1 MISAL
6 RRRLGLDRQCWTAML
21 RGGRR
26 GRDMQ
31 WRRWWGSDRQQRG
44 TQLDTAVLFSGQSA
58 ARGDVQFLTWE
69 LTSNAKHLQ
78 YLSFWDASVGKQ
90 SHPGI
95 GHCGEHITADLSR
108 CKCFSRSVSTF
119 TGLITLLTGRCAVET
134 LAARCSG
141 PHRVII
147 MRHDVMIT

>member
-6 RRRLGLDRQCWTAML
+6 RLRLGLDRQCWTAML

-31 WRRWWGSDRQQRG
+31 WRRWWDLIGSTEGHSWTLQCCLVGR
-44 TQLDTAVLFSGQSA
+44 
-58 ARGDVQFLTWE
+58 VQP
-69 LTSNAKHLQ
+69 HL
-78 YLSFWDASVGKQ
+78 LRRFWDASVGKQ
-90 SHPGI
+90 SHPGT

-147 MRHDVMIT
+147 MRHDHLSCYS